1 MLEIQATLVLVVA
14 EAVAEESIVVV
25 IISQA
30 VAETVAVDQ
39 VVARAALAGV
49 NNITLRLEP

>member
-1 MLEIQATLVLVVA
+1 VVA
-14 EAVAEESIVVV
+14 EVVAEDSIVVV

-39 VVARAALAGV
+39 VAAAVALAGV